1 MLSIK
6 KKLKWNLYQEQS
18 ARVANVRAGIDYS
31 ETIHNYLSTR
41 PSDIIM
47 KILQVSSIYTNLTDI

>member
-1 MLSIK
+1 MRELTRELLS
-6 KKLKWNLYQEQS
+6 QEQS
-18 ARVANVRAGIDYS
+18 ARVASVREGIDYS

-47 KILQVSSIYTNLTDI
+47 KILQVSFL

>member
-1 MLSIK
+1 MAS
-6 KKLKWNLYQEQS
+6 
-18 ARVANVRAGIDYS
+18 VREGIDYS

-47 KILQVSSIYTNLTDI
+47 RILQVSFLHPDMLTKLTC